1 MTKLYC
7 AHFAAEK
14 LSRLHPNNPLP
25 TDCADLVQCI
35 ARFISGHLIFV
46 PKDALTAA
54 LDALYLLHNTS
65 FLVRNVTA
73 AESYGLWRYGL

>member
-1 MTKLYC
+1 MTKLHC
-7 AHFAAEK
+7 AHSAAEK
-14 LSRLHPNNPLP
+14 LSRLHPNNNNA
-25 TDCADLVQCI
+25 TDRAKFNVSL
-35 ARFISGHLIFV
+35 ISGHLIFV
-46 PKDALTAA
+46 PKDALIAA